1 MHSHDTFPTNSSNM
15 NSVRNDERYRRES
28 ACVFTKGTGQ
38 TGVQSEWVETT
49 LGRRNSDWEVSV
61 RVFDVSTTNLIY
73 PMNHVCED
81 IVFTWQPS
89 PQPSISVFLYPHQW
103 ETSKSPDIL
112 GCLVFS
118 WWWFT
123 VHTPSHVSSD
133 VYTFMYPLET
143 VCQRCGP
150 LVLHAL

>member
-1 MHSHDTFPTNSSNM
+1 MTHFPRTLQTWTQWEM
-15 NSVRNDERYRRES
+15 TR
-28 ACVFTKGTGQ
+28 GTGGKVHVCLQ
-38 TGVQSEWVETT
+38 KEQDRQEFNQNGLRPHWEGETVIGT
-49 LGRRNSDWEVSV
+49 VSV